1 MAKMTLKL
9 PKVAVSM
16 QEGTITE
23 WKVKDGDRISV
34 GDHIYDVESEKSTLE
49 VESPFEGT
57 IKILAE
63 AGELLPVGHPVA
75 EIHT

>member
-23 WKVKDGDRISV
+23 WKVKDGDKVAV
-34 GDHIYDVESEKSTLE
+34 GDHLYDVESEKSTLE
-49 VESPFEGT
+49 VDSPFEGT

-63 AGELLPVGHPVA
+63 TGVVMPVGHPVA